1 MPYILSFIAPILI
14 IVVLL
19 IILIRNIRVVPQ
31 ALRVIRA

>member
-1 MPYILSFIAPILI
+1 MQYILSFIAPILI